1 MNRDS
6 RKTAEKSSQVG
17 ASATP
22 GAAVTAL
29 VVALWSCGDSTGHGE
44 VPPFASLSPDP
55 IWAVGSADGPDAE
68 VFWRISGARRLADG
82 SVVAGVEGFHEIRKF
97 GPDGTLRWTAG
108 RRGVGPGE
116 FERLQLLRGCSGDK
130 VVAYDRSAFRVTEFD
145 QDGERLATWQVPS
158 GAGAPFEVTCAPD
171 GRIVY
176 FPWGEFPSEPGIV
189 RWQVPILW
197 SSRGTRGP
205 ELIRDEVPGLERV
218 LDPGGGGYWERPW
231 SRRLVFG
238 ATNEGVW
245 IGTSD
250 DYMLE
255 FVGWDGVGL
264 KTLAW
269 SGRDRTVT
277 QADIDQLRD
286 EFTEDDDEE
295 EKARFL
301 RESWADYES
310 VLPTTVPAYSRLL
323 VLDDGTVWVG
333 QWDGYVWL
341 PRLPGHPGKRWDVFG
356 PAGERVRQVIIP
368 TNMRLLDAGENWVL
382 VVVRDS
388 LGVQTLA
395 VYEFS

>member
-1 MNRDS
+1 MDGESKRTEPRPS
-6 RKTAEKSSQVG
+6 RAVASSI
-17 ASATP
+17 P
-22 GAAVTAL
+22 GLAVIAL
-29 VVALWSCGDSTGHGE
+29 VLAAWSCGDAAEESGT
-44 VPPFASLSPDP
+44 PPVASLSPDP
-55 IWAVGSADGPDAE
+55 IWAVGSANGPDAE
-68 VFWRISGARRLADG
+68 IFSRISGARRLADA

-97 GPDGTLRWTAG
+97 GPDGVLRWTAG

-130 VVAYDRSAFRVTEFD
+130 VVAYDRSTFRVTEFD
-145 QDGERLATWQVPS
+145 HDGERLATWQVPS
-158 GAGAPFEVTCAPD
+158 GEGAPYEVTCAPD
-171 GRIVY
+171 GRIIY

-197 SSRGTRGP
+197 SSRDTRGP
-205 ELIRDEVPGLERV
+205 ELIRDEVRGLERV
-218 LDPGGGGYWERPW
+218 LDPDGGGYWERPW

-255 FVGWDGVGL
+255 FVGWDGVVRD
-264 KTLAW
+264 TLAW
-269 SGRDRTVT
+269 SGEDRTVT

-286 EFTEDDDEE
+286 ELTEGDDEA

-301 RESWADYES
+301 REGWPDFES

-333 QWDGYVWL
+333 QWDGFVWL
-341 PRLPGHPGKRWDVFG
+341 PRLPGHPGKRWDVFDPSG
-356 PAGERVRQVIIP
+356 DRIRQVIIP
-368 TNMRLLDAGENWVL
+368 TSMRLLDAGEDWVL
-382 VVVRDS
+382 VVIRDAF
-388 LGVQTLA
+388 GVQTLA
-395 VYEFS
+395 VHEFS